1 MPTVALLSAAH
12 IHTPNF
18 IKRMNDRS
26 DVQVKYVW
34 DDDAQRGQKAAEQ
47 LGAEIAELYDILADE
62 TIDAV
67 IICSET
73 SKHEN
78 LVLPAVNAKKHLFVE
93 KPLGFASADAYQM
106 AKAINNAGLIF
117 QTGFFSRG
125 FPYHRFLKEQ
135 VDKGHFGTITR
146 IRHSNCHQGSLA
158 GWFDKDWRWMADP
171 EIAGVGAFG
180 DLGAHSLDILLWLM
194 GDVEEVSASMN
205 VVTGRYGDC
214 DESGEG
220 LLKFKNGAIGTLAAG
235 WVDIVHPFRLQI
247 SGTEG
252 HALVLGDDLYFQS
265 QHVENSNIKQVWND
279 LPEALPHAFELFF
292 DALAGKDVPLI
303 SASEAAYEN
312 AVMEALYKAA
322 ASQSWVAPA
331 HVETSN

>member
-12 IHTPNF
+12 IHAPNF
-18 IKRMNDRS
+18 IKRMNERP
-26 DVQVKYVW
+26 DVRVKYVW

-47 LGAEIAELYDILADE
+47 LGASTAELYDILADSE
-62 TIDAV
+62 VEAV

-93 KPLGFASADAYQM
+93 KPLGFASGDAYLM

-135 VDKGHFGTITR
+135 VEQGHFGKITR

-158 GWFDKDWRWMADP
+158 GWFDKEWRWMADP
-171 EIAGVGAFG
+171 AIAGVGAFG

-194 GDVEEVSASMN
+194 GDVEAVTASMN
-205 VVTGRYGDC
+205 VVTGRYNDC

-220 LLKFKNGAIGTLAAG
+220 LLKFKNGAIGSLAAG

-252 HALVLGDDLYFQS
+252 HALVLGDNLYFQS
-265 QHVENSNIKQVWND
+265 QHVEGSDIKEVWTD

-292 DALAGKDVPLI
+292 DALAGKEVPLI

-322 ASQSWVAPA
+322 ASSSWVAPA
-331 HVETSN
+331 NVETSN